1 MAIQIGDKMPDKLS
15 VNQLGE
21 PVLATRLRGKKVALY
36 FYPKDNTSG
45 CTAQACNLRDNYAE
59 LRKAGYEIVG
69 VSVDDEKS
77 HQKFIAKHD
86 LPFTLIA
93 DTDKTLVQH
102 FGVWGE
108 KKLYGRAYM
117 GTLRTTFI
125 FNEQGILERIISPKE
140 ISTSDHAAQILK

>member
-1 MAIQIGDKMPDKLS
+1 M
-15 VNQLGE
+15 
-21 PVLATRLRGKKVALY
+21 
-36 FYPKDNTSG
+36 
-45 CTAQACNLRDNYAE
+45 
-59 LRKAGYEIVG
+59 
-69 VSVDDEKS
+69 DDEKS